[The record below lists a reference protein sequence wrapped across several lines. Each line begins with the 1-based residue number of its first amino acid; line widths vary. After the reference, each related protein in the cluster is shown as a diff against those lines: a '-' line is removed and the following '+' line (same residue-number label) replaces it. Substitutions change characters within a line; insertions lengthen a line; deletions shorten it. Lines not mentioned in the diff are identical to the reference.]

1 MTVAAWPFL
10 DPRMDRERVVRIA
23 YLAARLGY
31 FWVADAAFMFFKR
44 PNTARLYVAS
54 LARRGILDAFPR
66 RNPSDPHVYRISERG
81 LEWLADEVGCDRA
94 ELWRPTTMR
103 RQLNVVQVRAVN
115 RFWCSL
121 AAAAAKHPHI
131 RLHRFVP
138 ERQLRRMKVPSCP
151 VVPDAVAVLRPAA
164 DGGADAVAGILV
176 VAALEQ
182 DSGYERLK
190 VWTEKTHGYL
200 RAKRSSAFYGYRSR
214 DLVLLAVVPSRRR
227 AVNVA
232 RAVAAAGGG
241 SFAYLGVAA
250 ELEGGRAL
258 DAALWSAAALSTDP
272 HASPDFPLSS
282 IVQAAA
288 RTPSAMPI
296 RPDGDCGQISQGIP

>member
-44 PNTARLYVAS
+44 LNTARLYVAS

-81 LEWLADEVGCDRA
+81 LEWLVDEIGCDRA
-94 ELWRPTTMR
+94 DLWRPSSAR
-103 RQLNVVQVRAVN
+103 RLNIPAVRATN

-121 AAAAAKHPHI
+121 ASAAAEHPQV
-131 RLHRFVP
+131 RLHRFIP
-138 ERQLRRMKVPSCP
+138 ESQLRRMKSPSCS
-151 VVPDAVAVLRPAA
+151 VVPDAMAVMRLGAAAGPTNLVAV
-164 DGGADAVAGILV
+164 AV
-176 VAALEQ
+176 EQ

-190 VWTEKTHGYL
+190 VWSEKIRGYL
-200 RAKRSSAFYGYRSR
+200 AARRLSTFYGHRSR
-214 DLVLLAVVPSRRR
+214 DLVLLAILPSRRR

-232 RAVAAAGGG
+232 RTVAMAGGG
-241 SFAYLGVAA
+241 CFVYLGLAA
-250 ELEGGRAL
+250 ELEGGHAL
-258 DAALWSAAALSTDP
+258 DPVLWSAATL
-272 HASPDFPLSS
+272 
-282 IVQAAA
+282 AAD
-288 RTPSAMPI
+288 PSATAGLSLVFALEALAGTTSAKPI
-296 RPDGDCGQISQGIP
+296 RHDGDLSLISPEIP